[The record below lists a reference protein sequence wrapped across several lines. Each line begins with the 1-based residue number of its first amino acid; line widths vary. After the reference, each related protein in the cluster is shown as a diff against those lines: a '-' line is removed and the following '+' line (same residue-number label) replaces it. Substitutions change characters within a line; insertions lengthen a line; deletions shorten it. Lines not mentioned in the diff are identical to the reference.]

1 MEMLSDDMNLIE
13 RGRHQ
18 TREREVQ
25 KRREERRKEK
35 EKAASVLCTGLL
47 KEKMSS
53 VWFCTGLEKT
63 LFKPSLR
70 FSLSLGDDAD
80 I

>member
-25 KRREERRKEK
+25 KRREEKRRKTKREGK
-35 EKAASVLCTGLL
+35 GFVCTLYRSSKGKDELGMVLYR
-47 KEKMSS
+47 S
-53 VWFCTGLEKT
+53 
-63 LFKPSLR
+63 
-70 FSLSLGDDAD
+70 
-80 I
+80 